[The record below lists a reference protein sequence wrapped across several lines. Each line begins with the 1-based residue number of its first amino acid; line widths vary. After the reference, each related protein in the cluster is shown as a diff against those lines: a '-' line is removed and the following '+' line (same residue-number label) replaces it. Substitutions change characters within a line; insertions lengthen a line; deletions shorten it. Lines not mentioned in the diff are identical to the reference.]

1 MHVIPFRSNRDRI
14 APKTTKHKLPQITAS
29 KGQELYAIRR
39 RDGKYFHFCYA
50 NGNIAHAVLVKLF
63 SVDEANF
70 VRSTDNT
77 TLSRITKPEHLV

>member
-14 APKTTKHKLPQITAS
+14 APKSMKKALPPLTAN

-50 NGNIAHAVLVKLF
+50 NSAVAHAVLVKLF
-63 SVDEANF
+63 SADDANF
-70 VRSTDNT
+70 IRSTDST
-77 TLSRITKPEHLV
+77 VLSRITNPDLV